1 MLTHTT
7 RLRLPSSEI
16 KIRQVAPAIDC
27 SFVVLCNSE
36 ENSTLI
42 LKDYNRFMH
51 IDNDGKK
58 VHEEIFKEEIHSF
71 VMVS

>member
-51 IDNDGKK
+51 IDQDGKK
-58 VHEEIFKEEIHSF
+58 YIKKYSKKRYIVL
-71 VMVS
+71 